1 MSVNQIIKTVKPLS
15 NDELLKVAPSIFSEN
30 PIEGV
35 SDKYAFVCKNRKHMN
50 TVSRNTW
57 TVFTLLFEHYLQWL
71 FEHF

>member
-15 NDELLKVAPSIFSEN
+15 NDELFKVAPSIFSES
-30 PIEGV
+30 PIE
-35 SDKYAFVCKNRKHMN
+35 CKNRKHLN